1 MAKATMGPAGMP
13 RERSYVAE
21 GGTLTRGMAV
31 IPGTAENQVKAPG
44 AVATGNLQVIG
55 IVAEDAAAGAPVR
68 VITHGE
74 CVAIA
79 GAAITHGAILATVA
93 ATGKVVATSTDNDGV
108 FAQAVSDAGADG
120 DDVVIRVLGPARY

>member
-1 MAKATMGPAGMP
+1 MAKATMGPAGIADS
-13 RERSYVAE
+13 RSYVAE

-55 IVAEDAAAGAPVR
+55 IVAEEAAAGAPVKVVTR
-68 VITHGE
+68 GE

-79 GAAITHGAILATVA
+79 KAAITHGDILKA
-93 ATGKVVATSTDNDGV
+93 AGADGKVELTTTDNDGV
-108 FAQAVSDAGADG
+108 FAQAVSDAAADG
-120 DDVVIRVLGPARY
+120 DEVVIRVIGPGRY